1 MGSPIGDR
9 LLRAAAFI
17 VPADRRADWL
27 AEWRAELDYA
37 TNRARQDGTLTATRR
52 SAIRLR
58 AAGAMLHALWLR
70 RDRWRIEPVWQDLQY
85 AVKSLIRNPGFA
97 LVTVLT
103 LGIGIGANA
112 AIFSAVR
119 AVLLRP
125 LPFPES
131 EALVSVSTT
140 TVARPLLVGGS
151 SAPPDFVDWR
161 RNLASFAEMAAINA
175 NASALTGDGGPA
187 EQVPDAQ
194 VTGGFFAVLTVAP
207 LHGRTL
213 TPDDDA
219 MGAPNVVV
227 ISHELWMRRFGG
239 RAGVVGESI
248 TLDGASARVVG
259 VMPRGFAY
267 PIGAELWLPLK
278 FSEAD
283 LTTQRGALY
292 LDVIARL
299 RPGVA
304 MESAQGE
311 MRAYAKRLAESY
323 PRTNADR
330 TASLFVLRAALVGDV
345 KPAMLLLLGAVAF
358 VLLIVCV
365 NVANLV
371 LTRALGRQRELAVRA
386 ALGAG
391 RARLI
396 RGLLVESAVLGAA
409 GGAAGLLIAVWATRA
424 IASLD
429 AGLGIPFLDQT
440 RVDAA
445 ALWFTMGVSL
455 LVAVLVGILPAW
467 HASSRLD
474 VARRIREDSR
484 TVTGDANRQRLR
496 SGLIVAE
503 TALAV
508 VLLVGAG
515 LLMRS
520 FVRLAAVDL
529 GFKTDRVQA
538 FNVSLPTPGY
548 PTPASRAA
556 FMETLMA
563 QLGARPQVEAA
574 GAVFG
579 LPLTDF
585 GYVISMSTLDGRQIT
600 DSDEQNKRSL
610 QVRIVT
616 PEYFHAMGIPLRR
629 GRAIEAGDR
638 LGAPAAILVNETAAE
653 RLWPGADPLG
663 HNFTLG
669 TRMGQGGERA
679 GGTVVGVVGDARDFG
694 PARPVRPTVFLSHS
708 QFPMSFFSVTV
719 KSRPDAPAVVEMAR
733 GIVAAIDANLPIF
746 QVRTM
751 DQLAS
756 NVVAQPRLYLMLI
769 GLFAAAAVLL
779 AAIGIYGVLAHNVSQ
794 RTREIGIRLAL
805 GAPRGQVVRRVV
817 VQASALACAGLVLGL
832 VLAAATGRYIQGLLF
847 GVQPIDSLTYLA
859 VAAGLLLTAL
869 VASWLPARRAARVD
883 PIVALRAD

>member
-1 MGSPIGDR
+1 MLGDR
-9 LLRAAAFI
+9 FLRAAAFI

-27 AEWRAELDYA
+27 REWRAELDHA
-37 TNRARQDGTLTATRR
+37 TNRARNDGTLTAGRR
-52 SAIRLR
+52 AAIRLR
-58 AAGAMLHALWLR
+58 AAGAVMHALWLR
-70 RDRWRIEPVWQDLQY
+70 RDQWRIEPVWQDLRY
-85 AVKSLIRNPGFA
+85 AVKSLIRKPGFA

-112 AIFSAVR
+112 TIFSAVR

-125 LPFPES
+125 LPFPQTD
-131 EALVSVSTT
+131 ALVSVSTT
-140 TVARPLLVGGS
+140 TVERPGLVGGS

-161 RNLASFAEMAAINA
+161 RDLTSFSEMGAINA

-187 EQVPDAQ
+187 EQVPDAE
-194 VTGGFFAVLTVAP
+194 VTGGFFAVLNVAP
-207 LHGRTL
+207 LHGRFL

-219 MGAPNVVV
+219 MGGPGVVV
-227 ISHELWMRRFGG
+227 ISHALWVRRFGG
-239 RAGVVGESI
+239 RPGLVGETI
-248 TLDGASARVVG
+248 MLDGAPSRVVG

-267 PIGAELWLPLK
+267 PIGVELWVPLRFSAAELT
-278 FSEAD
+278 A
-283 LTTQRGALY
+283 QRGAQY

-299 RPGVA
+299 RPGIA
-304 MESAQGE
+304 MEPAQGE
-311 MRAYAKRLAESY
+311 LRAYAKRLAERY

-330 TASLFVLRAALVGDV
+330 TASLFALRAALVGDV
-345 KPAMLLLLGAVAF
+345 KPAMLVLVGAVAF

-371 LTRALGRQRELAVRA
+371 LTRALGRRRELAVRA

-391 RARLI
+391 RARLV

-409 GGAAGLLIAVWATRA
+409 GGIAGLFMAVWATKA

-429 AGLGIPFLDQT
+429 ADVGIPLLDQT

-445 ALWFTMGVSL
+445 VLAFTMGVSL

-484 TVTGDANRQRLR
+484 TTTGDAGRQRLR
-496 SGLIVAE
+496 SGLIIAE

-520 FVRLAAVDL
+520 FLRMAAVDL
-529 GFKTDRVQA
+529 GFTTDRVQKVD
-538 FNVSLPTPGY
+538 VSLPTPAY

-556 FMETLMA
+556 FMEALLA
-563 QLGARPQVEAA
+563 QLGAQPQVEAA

-585 GYVISMSTLDGRQIT
+585 GYGISMSSLDGRPIT
-600 DSDEQNKRSL
+600 DVDEQNKRSL

-616 PEYFHAMGIPLRR
+616 PDYFRAMGIPIRR
-629 GRAIEAGDR
+629 GRALQGGDR
-638 LGAPAAILVNETAAE
+638 LGAPLAILVNETAAE
-653 RLWPGADPLG
+653 RLWPGADPIG
-663 HNFTLG
+663 HTFTLG
-669 TRMGQGGERA
+669 TRMEQGGERA
-679 GGTVVGVVGDARDFG
+679 GGTVVGVAGDVRDFG
-694 PARPVRPTVFLSHS
+694 PARPIRPTVYLSHS
-708 QFPMSFFSVTV
+708 QFPMGFFSVV
-719 KSRPDAPAVVEMAR
+719 LKARRDAPSLVEPAR
-733 GIVAAIDANLPIF
+733 AIVAGMDANLPIF
-746 QVRTM
+746 RVRTL

-756 NVVAQPRLYLMLI
+756 NVVAQPRLYLMLL

-779 AAIGIYGVLAHNVSQ
+779 AAIGIYGVLAHSVSQ

-805 GAPRGQVVRRVV
+805 GAPRGQVVGRVV
-817 VQASALACAGLVLGL
+817 LQASLLACAGLVLGL
-832 VLAAATGRYIQGLLF
+832 GLAAGTGRFIQRLLF
-847 GVQPIDSLTYLA
+847 GVQPVDILTYIA
-859 VAAGLLLTAL
+859 VAAGVLVTAL